1 MTAPVQW
8 LFHAVLAAA
17 FACLYL
23 WHGGKAALFL
33 SITVSLILISGLVI
47 HLLGPRRIRI
57 RRQMNSERI
66 MVGEM
71 VRVQVE
77 VEFECRIPL
86 LWIMLCEDTP
96 AGVHRKL
103 LFPGMRRKFAYQYQ
117 MSGLRRGLYQWG
129 SGQLYWGD
137 VFGWNTVSAE
147 TVGGTSLAVVPSGS
161 TFGDRESAAF
171 AAVDEGTSANTK
183 TGHGNRSPEFREYQP
198 GDPLGR
204 IHWKSTAK
212 TGKLQTF
219 LPEISEST
227 SLGIL
232 LYEGK
237 TGYERRIQGA
247 KEHPGFERAINM
259 AARWVF
265 TAVRDDVPYQLWRTG
280 VEAGPDKQPG
290 WLSDLIHAEHVNLS
304 LDSLAQAS
312 ISSADL
318 SVSLL
323 ADTTIL
329 DQCPAGTRMV
339 VLTGRL
345 DPVLTGWVLGAA
357 ELGHEIEVQLTET
370 QMGEEQ
376 AKGNR
381 VQGGLENPAEQW
393 TEQLRLSGVRV
404 SSVAD
409 QSMPFIGKAGVS
421 DVGA

>member
-1 MTAPVQW
+1 MMTAPVQW
-8 LFHAVLAAA
+8 LFHAVLTAA
-17 FACLYL
+17 FACLYI

-33 SITVSLILISGLVI
+33 SITASLILISGVVI
-47 HLLGPRRIRI
+47 YLLGPRRIRI

-71 VRVQVE
+71 VRVQVQ

-129 SGQLYWGD
+129 SGRLYWGD

-147 TVGGTSLAVVPSGS
+147 TSGSTPLVVVPSGS
-161 TFGDRESAAF
+161 AFGDGESAAF
-171 AAVDEGTSANTK
+171 LAIDEGTSANPK
-183 TGHGNRSPEFREYQP
+183 TGQGNRSPEFREYQP

-227 SLGIL
+227 SIGIL
-232 LYEGK
+232 VYEGR
-237 TGYERRIQGA
+237 TGYERGMQGA
-247 KEHPGFERAINM
+247 KEHPAFERAVNM
-259 AARWVF
+259 AARWVY
-265 TAVRDDVPYQLWRTG
+265 TAVRDEVPYQLWRTG
-280 VEAGPDKQPG
+280 EETGPDKHQR
-290 WLSDLIHAEHVNLS
+290 WLSDLIHVEHVNLS

-312 ISSADL
+312 ISSADS
-318 SVSLL
+318 SVSSLVN
-323 ADTTIL
+323 TTML
-329 DQCPAGTRMV
+329 DQWPAGTRII

-345 DPVLTGWVLGAA
+345 DAVLTGWVVDAA

-370 QMGEEQ
+370 PVVEDD
-376 AKGNR
+376 
-381 VQGGLENPAEQW
+381 QW
-393 TEQLRLSGVRV
+393 TEQLRLSGVRI
-404 SSVAD
+404 STITD
-409 QSMPFIGKAGVS
+409 RSMPSVGKAGVS